1 MRTTTFNMSV
11 ALSAFRLAASFAWQP
26 SRLSHLQFV
35 QTMTTNIEAL
45 TGSPVAV
52 TLTNYTGGSVVVT
65 TQTAFEDND
74 AASAAQYA
82 NVMKSGDPTLVFGT
96 GYGSVTVDPSSVTTG
111 QATNPARKS
120 LLSFMGSEL
129 NDYTMSNSACNH
141 KKSTHTAAFEGCP
154 LQLHSVTAFSLRAP
168 SLCPILTSGNL
179 T

>member
-82 NVMKSGDPTLVFGT
+82 NVMKEWRPHTCVWDWIWQCDSGSQLCDHR
-96 GYGSVTVDPSSVTTG
+96 PS
-111 QATNPARKS
+111 
-120 LLSFMGSEL
+120 
-129 NDYTMSNSACNH
+129 H
-141 KKSTHTAAFEGCP
+141 
-154 LQLHSVTAFSLRAP
+154 
-168 SLCPILTSGNL
+168 
-179 T
+179 